1 MKNPY
6 DVIVKPV
13 LTEKGTMLME
23 KENKYMFQARMDA
36 NKMEI
41 KKAVEDIFKVKV
53 SKVNTQVVE
62 GKMKRVRR
70 SEGRTSDYKKAIVT
84 LAKGEKIDLL

>member
-6 DVIVKPV
+6 DIIVKPV

-23 KENKYMFQARMDA
+23 KENKYLFQARMDA
-36 NKMEI
+36 NKLEI